1 MVKTLELANGMFV
14 SMAVAEV
21 TSVPY
26 YELFAKDLDRANY
39 SNQVL
44 FTQILQAMHR
54 KSDAE
59 NTAFEFL
66 FQSIGVDNQTYKAQV
81 RLYIIVRKI
90 GDVKLSNESFI
101 LDMMSSIKNDLED
114 KNFSVSV
121 LDTESEYS
129 AFEKTLAETDCS
141 KVLSI
146 SKKEKVIGNA
156 LSANASQAINSL
168 DQTINSFKSRV
179 DVKVNDVNTS
189 TANIQATTNRI
200 YENIEKFK
208 TEMLHGE
215 EKQIAHENI
224 LRIDQII
231 KEQFSNH
238 IAIRRTVMGVVR
250 DFDINLVR
258 NSTIQELSEE
268 LWITSS
274 RYWLSYALIAITAW
288 VNNYPDVAKNALAES
303 GRKDAIK
310 TTLFFCLMNMRF
322 GRMDAA
328 KKWFYEYF
336 KTLDPTM
343 LQQETAILL
352 QSFLNG
358 IFGKDKE
365 LEQEVIQLI
374 DEWISIINDNEQIS
388 NELLDAYEKY
398 IANLNTPVQFT
409 YQSVLQFCTN
419 ASEVA
424 KSYKDVSKFEILL
437 EFVKSLDVESEP
449 QDSENYKSRIDAI
462 LMNLISNYDAE
473 ELELKKQ
480 QEYYRFIVENNG
492 VVEQAEAQYQAMED
506 LSNNQFNIGKQMLK
520 WAIYDD
526 SDQTDVQV
534 RKFGFQNTKAWFK
547 KAVDNFDAKLQEAF
561 PTQYNLHIDTW
572 DGVSNGND
580 QAEQVESLKNH
591 FENNKFQNMF
601 VNTPNILAA
610 ILFIVSAGLA
620 FVTLYSLIV
629 TALAAGFLVFRVL
642 QAIKAYPLRVQAAV
656 DSLNACMGELAE
668 FRRYFDEKRTKKDE
682 LLSTV
687 EFL

>member
-1 MVKTLELANGMFV
+1 
-14 SMAVAEV
+14 
-21 TSVPY
+21 
-26 YELFAKDLDRANY
+26 
-39 SNQVL
+39 
-44 FTQILQAMHR
+44 
-54 KSDAE
+54 
-59 NTAFEFL
+59 
-66 FQSIGVDNQTYKAQV
+66 
-81 RLYIIVRKI
+81 
-90 GDVKLSNESFI
+90 
-101 LDMMSSIKNDLED
+101 MS
-114 KNFSVSV
+114 
-121 LDTESEYS
+121 
-129 AFEKTLAETDCS
+129 
-141 KVLSI
+141 
-146 SKKEKVIGNA
+146 
-156 LSANASQAINSL
+156 NASQAINSL
-168 DQTINSFKSRV
+168 DRTINSFKSRV

-419 ASEVA
+419 ASEVE

-462 LMNLISNYDAE
+462 LMNLISNYDGE
-473 ELELKKQ
+473 ELELKNSKS
-480 QEYYRFIVENNG
+480 IT
-492 VVEQAEAQYQAMED
+492 ASSLKTMA
-506 LSNNQFNIGKQMLK
+506 LSNKLKLSIKLWRIYQTISSTSASRCLNGQSMTIAIRQMFK
-520 WAIYDD
+520 CESSD
-526 SDQTDVQV
+526 SRIRRLGLRRQLITLTPSS
-534 RKFGFQNTKAWFK
+534 RKHSRHSITF
-547 KAVDNFDAKLQEAF
+547 
-561 PTQYNLHIDTW
+561 
-572 DGVSNGND
+572 
-580 QAEQVESLKNH
+580 
-591 FENNKFQNMF
+591 
-601 VNTPNILAA
+601 IL
-610 ILFIVSAGLA
+610 
-620 FVTLYSLIV
+620 TL
-629 TALAAGFLVFRVL
+629 G
-642 QAIKAYPLRVQAAV
+642 
-656 DSLNACMGELAE
+656 ME
-668 FRRYFDEKRTKKDE
+668 
-682 LLSTV
+682 
-687 EFL
+687 

>member
-1 MVKTLELANGMFV
+1 
-14 SMAVAEV
+14 
-21 TSVPY
+21 
-26 YELFAKDLDRANY
+26 
-39 SNQVL
+39 
-44 FTQILQAMHR
+44 
-54 KSDAE
+54 
-59 NTAFEFL
+59 
-66 FQSIGVDNQTYKAQV
+66 
-81 RLYIIVRKI
+81 
-90 GDVKLSNESFI
+90 
-101 LDMMSSIKNDLED
+101 MS
-114 KNFSVSV
+114 
-121 LDTESEYS
+121 
-129 AFEKTLAETDCS
+129 
-141 KVLSI
+141 
-146 SKKEKVIGNA
+146 
-156 LSANASQAINSL
+156 NASQAINSL
-168 DQTINSFKSRV
+168 DRTINSFKSRV

-419 ASEVA
+419 ASEVE

-462 LMNLISNYDAE
+462 LMNLISNYDGE

-480 QEYYRFIVENNG
+480 QEYYR
-492 VVEQAEAQYQAMED
+492 
-506 LSNNQFNIGKQMLK
+506 
-520 WAIYDD
+520 
-526 SDQTDVQV
+526 
-534 RKFGFQNTKAWFK
+534 NTKAWFK

-668 FRRYFDEKRTKKDE
+668 FRRYFDEKRAKKDE